1 MKKYKINFFKGY
13 LIIFTCI
20 LLLSCNNQFDY
31 DKIIERLSTEE
42 LLCDSLLEIDGVN
55 IFLGNPYTGACLVY
69 NDDYTRK
76 TRLESYV
83 NGKVDGVVLGYFP
96 SGKVEFIGYR
106 KNGEINSNYIKFYE
120 NGEIAI
126 TGQFNDGL
134 YTGTFKYF
142 DENGKVIEKRKYDKY
157 GKLLKT
163 KLYDKK

>member
-1 MKKYKINFFKGY
+1 MKKDKINFPKGY

-20 LLLSCNNQFDY
+20 MLSACNNQMDY
-31 DKIIERLSTEE
+31 NSIIERLSTEE

-55 IFLGNPYTGACLVY
+55 IFLGKPYTGACLVY

-76 TRLESYV
+76 TMLESYI

-96 SGKVEFIGYR
+96 SGKVEFIGHR

-120 NGEIAI
+120 NGGIAI

-134 YTGTFKYF
+134 YIGTFKYF
-142 DENGKVIEKRKYDKY
+142 DENGKLIEKRKYNDY
-157 GKLLKT
+157 GVLLKSKT
-163 KLYDKK
+163 Y